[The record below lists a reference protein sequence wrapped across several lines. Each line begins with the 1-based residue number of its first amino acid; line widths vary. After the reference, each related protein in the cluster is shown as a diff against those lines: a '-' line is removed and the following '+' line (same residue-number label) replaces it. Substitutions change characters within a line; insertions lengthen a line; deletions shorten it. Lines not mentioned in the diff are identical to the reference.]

1 MKINKDGN
9 EDKNL
14 KNNLEN
20 EIERIQNPTEE
31 DVKENFENKEDY
43 QKENSESE
51 EKEIIKK
58 DNKKSTISKKQGI
71 IFNIIA
77 FICKNM
83 FCKCLIE
90 ICGCAVIPELFLYLR
105 GK

>member
-77 FICKNM
+77 FICIAL
-83 FCKCLIE
+83 FSIAISPKCLQ
-90 ICGCAVIPELFLYLR
+90 GSTLAYHFTSFR
-105 GK
+105 